1 MSSLISVNNLT
12 RRYGDFCAVNNIS
25 FELAAGDIL
34 GFLGPNGAGK
44 STTMQMLTGNLAPTL
59 GEISINGVDLLE
71 NPKAAKA
78 SLGYLP
84 ENPPLYKEMTV
95 TEYLQFCGR
104 LHRINKQALSNVC
117 DSAIERC
124 GLSNVR
130 KRLIRNL
137 SKGYQQRVGIAQAIL
152 HSPPVI
158 ILDEPTVG
166 LDPIQ
171 ILEIRQLIKTL
182 GETHGIILCTHI
194 LPEVQLVCNRVQII
208 NQGELVY
215 SANMADMLSRQT
227 SRFEITLSSK
237 LNDIELSSHRLF
249 TSVEII
255 DDNSFSAESDLSAE
269 QLTEYI
275 VKQHWGL
282 TRFSTQQTSL
292 EQIFI
297 DLTLA
302 DTNLTDTNT
311 GEKRM
316 ANKDLENEKRESN
329 AA

>member
-12 RRYGDFCAVNNIS
+12 RHYGEFCAVNNIS

-44 STTMQMLTGNLAPTL
+44 SSTMQMLTGNLAPTF
-59 GEISINGVDLLE
+59 GEISIDGIDLLE

-84 ENPPLYKEMTV
+84 ENPPLYKGMTV

-104 LHRINKQALSNVC
+104 LHLISKTQLTMVC

-124 GLSNVR
+124 GLGDVR
-130 KRLIRNL
+130 HRLINNL
-137 SKGYQQRVGIAQAIL
+137 SKGFQQRVGIAQAIL

-171 ILEIRQLIKTL
+171 ILEIRQLIKNL
-182 GETHGIILCTHI
+182 GENHGIILCTHI
-194 LPEVQLVCNRVQII
+194 LPEVQAVCSRVQII
-208 NQGELVY
+208 NQGKLVY
-215 SANMADMLSRQT
+215 SSSIDELLNKQT
-227 SRFEITLSSK
+227 TRYEISLVATVTPAEIAGHDRFTA
-237 LNDIELSSHRLF
+237 
-249 TSVEII
+249 VEQIDAHNFII
-255 DDNSFSAESDLSAE
+255 DSDLDAE
-269 QLTEYI
+269 QLVEYI

-282 TRFSTQQTSL
+282 SRFTPRQTSL

-297 DLTLA
+297 DLTA
-302 DTNLTDTNT
+302 GDIDTA
-311 GEKRM
+311 E
-316 ANKDLENEKRESN
+316 
-329 AA
+329 AAS

>member
-44 STTMQMLTGNLAPTL
+44 SSTMQMLTGNLAPTF
-59 GEISINGVDLLE
+59 GEISINGIDLLE
-71 NPKAAKA
+71 KPKAAKA

-104 LHRINKQALSNVC
+104 LHLITKSQLNSVC

-124 GLSNVR
+124 GLGDVR
-130 KRLIRNL
+130 HRLINNL
-137 SKGYQQRVGIAQAIL
+137 SKGFQQRVGIAQAIL

-182 GETHGIILCTHI
+182 GENHGIILCTHI
-194 LPEVQLVCNRVQII
+194 LPEVQAVCSRVQII
-208 NQGELVY
+208 NQGSLVY
-215 SANMADMLSRQT
+215 NSTIDELLNKQNIQY
-227 SRFEITLSSK
+227 EITLSASVHQ
-237 LNDIELSSHRLF
+237 DEIAGHDVF
-249 TSVEII
+249 TSVEKI
-255 DDNSFSAESDLSAE
+255 DDHNFIINSDLSAE
-269 QLTEYI
+269 QLIEYI
-275 VKQHWGL
+275 VKQQWGL
-282 TRFSTQQTSL
+282 SRFTPQQASL

-297 DLTLA
+297 DLT
-302 DTNLTDTNT
+302 T
-311 GEKRM
+311 GDIDMKETER
-316 ANKDLENEKRESN
+316 
-329 AA
+329 

>member
-1 MSSLISVNNLT
+1 MSCLISVNNLT
-12 RRYGDFCAVNNIS
+12 RRYGDFVAVDDIS

-44 STTMQMLTGNLAPTL
+44 SSTMQMLTGNLAPTL
-59 GEISINGVDLLE
+59 GQIFIDGIDLLE

-104 LHRINKQALSNVC
+104 LHLISKSQLNRVC

-124 GLSNVR
+124 GLGEV
-130 KRLIRNL
+130 KQRLIRNL

-171 ILEIRQLIKTL
+171 ILEIRQLMKTL
-182 GETHGIILCTHI
+182 GESHGIILCTHI
-194 LPEVQLVCNRVQII
+194 LPEVQAVCNRVQII
-208 NQGELVY
+208 NRGKLVY
-215 SANMADMLSRQT
+215 SSDMDALLNTQNLK
-227 SRFEITLSSK
+227 FDITLSS
-237 LNDIELSSHRLF
+237 LVNRDELASHDAFSAIEM
-249 TSVEII
+249 I
-255 DDNSFSAESDLSAE
+255 DDYHFITESDLDAS
-269 QLTEYI
+269 QLCEYI
-275 VKQHWGL
+275 VEQKWGL
-282 TRFSTQQTSL
+282 TRFTTHEVSL
-292 EQIFI
+292 EKIFI
-297 DLTLA
+297 DLTA
-302 DTNLTDTNT
+302 GESDTPENLV
-311 GEKRM
+311 
-316 ANKDLENEKRESN
+316 
-329 AA
+329 

>member
-12 RRYGDFCAVNNIS
+12 RRYGDSCAVNNIS

-44 STTMQMLTGNLAPTL
+44 TSTMQMLSGNLAPTL
-59 GEISINGVDLLE
+59 GEISINSIDLLE

-95 TEYLQFCGR
+95 NEYLQFCGR
-104 LHRINKQALSNVC
+104 LHLIGKSQLNGVC

-124 GLSNVR
+124 GLGDVR
-130 KRLIRNL
+130 QRLIRNL

-194 LPEVQLVCNRVQII
+194 LPEVQAVCNRVQII
-208 NQGELVY
+208 NQGNLVY
-215 SANMADMLSRQT
+215 SSGIDVLLNKQSTQ
-227 SRFEITLSSK
+227 FEISLASVV
-237 LNDIELSSHRLF
+237 DIETLASN
-249 TSVEII
+249 
-255 DDNSFSAESDLSAE
+255 DAFSAVQQVDENNFIVDTSMSAE
-269 QLTEYI
+269 QLSAYI
-275 VKQHWGL
+275 VQQQWGL
-282 TRFSTQQTSL
+282 SRFVPRQASL

-297 DLTLA
+297 ELTA
-302 DTNLTDTNT
+302 GDIDMSDATIS
-311 GEKRM
+311 EK
-316 ANKDLENEKRESN
+316 SS
-329 AA
+329 

>member
-44 STTMQMLTGNLAPTL
+44 STTMQMLSGNLAPTL
-59 GEISINGVDLLE
+59 GEIHINGIDLLE
-71 NPKAAKA
+71 NPKAAKTA
-78 SLGYLP
+78 LGYLP
-84 ENPPLYKEMTV
+84 EIPPLYKEMTV
-95 TEYLQFCGR
+95 TEFLRFCGR
-104 LHRINKQALSNVC
+104 LHQINKQQLSNVC
-117 DSAIERC
+117 DSAIERS
-124 GLSNVR
+124 GLGNVR
-130 KRLIRNL
+130 NRLIRNL

-194 LPEVQLVCNRVQII
+194 LPEVQAVCNRVQII
-208 NQGELVY
+208 NQGKLVY
-215 SANMADMLSRQT
+215 SSSIDELLNKQSTQY
-227 SRFEITLSSK
+227 EISLAAVIDLEALASHDAFR
-237 LNDIELSSHRLF
+237 LIEQ
-249 TSVEII
+249 I
-255 DDNSFSAESDLSAE
+255 DDNSFIADSALSAE
-269 QLTEYI
+269 QLSEYI
-275 VKQHWGL
+275 MQQQWGL
-282 TRFSTQQTSL
+282 TRFSPRQTSL

-297 DLTLA
+297 DLTA
-302 DTNLTDTNT
+302 GDTGMGDETMS
-311 GEKRM
+311 EK
-316 ANKDLENEKRESN
+316 S
-329 AA
+329 

>member
-25 FELAAGDIL
+25 FELAAGDVL

-44 STTMQMLTGNLAPTL
+44 SSTMQMLSGNLAPTL
-59 GEISINGVDLLE
+59 GEISINGIDLLE
-71 NPKAAKA
+71 NPKQAKV

-95 TEYLQFCGR
+95 TEFLQFCGR
-104 LHRINKQALSNVC
+104 LHLISKQQLNHVC
-117 DSAIERC
+117 DSAIDRC
-124 GLSNVR
+124 GLGEVKR
-130 KRLIRNL
+130 RLIRNL

-158 ILDEPTVG
+158 LLDEPTVG

-182 GETHGIILCTHI
+182 GENHGIILCTHI
-194 LPEVQLVCNRVQII
+194 LPEVQAVCNRVQII

-215 SANMADMLSRQT
+215 SANMDDMLNKQT
-227 SRFEITLSSK
+227 AKYDIALSSK
-237 LNDIELSSHRLF
+237 INRDELSTHQVF
-249 TSVEII
+249 KSVEMI
-255 DDNSFSAESDLSAE
+255 DHNSFLASSDLNAE
-269 QLTEYI
+269 QLIEYI
-275 VKQHWGL
+275 VKQQWGL
-282 TRFSTQQTSL
+282 TRFTTQQNSL

-302 DTNLTDTNT
+302 DSSVGDNNI
-311 GEKRM
+311 K
-316 ANKDLENEKRESN
+316 NEALQTETLKHN

>member
-1 MSSLISVNNLT
+1 MSTLISVNNLT
-12 RRYGDFCAVNNIS
+12 RRYGNFCAVNNIS

-44 STTMQMLTGNLAPTL
+44 SSTMQMLTGNLAPTL
-59 GEISINGVDLLE
+59 GEISINGVDLLD

-104 LHRINKQALSNVC
+104 LHNFKKPALTSAC

-124 GLSNVR
+124 GLGNVR
-130 KRLIRNL
+130 RKLIGNL

-152 HSPPVI
+152 HSPAVI

-171 ILEIRQLIKTL
+171 ILEIRDLIKSL
-182 GETHGIILCTHI
+182 GQSQGIILCTHI
-194 LPEVQLVCNRVQII
+194 LPEVQAVCNRVQII
-208 NQGELVY
+208 NQGDIVY
-215 SANMADMLSRQT
+215 SASMDDMLGEQST
-227 SRFEITLSSK
+227 KFEITLTE
-237 LNDIELSSHRLF
+237 NVGVERLSSHHAFKSIEMIDSHSF
-249 TSVEII
+249 TT
-255 DDNSFSAESDLSAE
+255 ESDLAADKLS
-269 QLTEYI
+269 EYI
-275 VKQHWGL
+275 VQQGWGL
-282 TRFSTQQTSL
+282 TRFAQHQASL

-297 DLTLA
+297 DLT
-302 DTNLTDTNT
+302 TTDLSTTDNSKT
-311 GEKRM
+311 DE
-316 ANKDLENEKRESN
+316 